1 MTDQTPVQDAA
12 AALQELVS
20 SPEARDDP
28 YPHYER
34 VRAAGA
40 AVRVSDTLLI
50 LIGHQEVD
58 QALRDNRLRV
68 ADVAVLDQMWPEWS
82 EHSSM
87 RALSRSILE
96 TNPPDHERMR
106 RLVSGVFTPR
116 RLSHLR
122 EAVAGIVDRLVENM
136 SGGGTVDFMAEFA
149 YPLPVTVICEL
160 LGVPESDRPW
170 FRPIAHDLTASLE
183 PAVSD
188 LTAADAASEQLIGYF
203 TELVEAKR
211 KAPGEDLTSALVA
224 THDADPGTLSRE
236 ELLSNLTVLL
246 VAGFETTTNLFG
258 NGLWTLIHNPAA
270 LAGLRAAPEQVGAHV
285 EEMLR
290 YDSPVQLT
298 SRMVLSPVEVCGE
311 SLPVGAQVF
320 MMIGGAN
327 RDPRRFADPGRY
339 DPWRAD
345 NAPLSFGAGAHY
357 CVGSALAR
365 MEAQVGFPKL
375 LSRCAGITPVEP
387 PVRKDRLTLRGYAE
401 MKVTL

>member
-1 MTDQTPVQDAA
+1 M
-12 AALQELVS
+12 
-20 SPEARDDP
+20 
-28 YPHYER
+28 
-34 VRAAGA
+34 
-40 AVRVSDTLLI
+40 
-50 LIGHQEVD
+50 
-58 QALRDNRLRV
+58 
-68 ADVAVLDQMWPEWS
+68 
-82 EHSSM
+82 
-87 RALSRSILE
+87 
-96 TNPPDHERMR
+96 
-106 RLVSGVFTPR
+106 
-116 RLSHLR
+116 
-122 EAVAGIVDRLVENM
+122 DRLVDNM
-136 SGGGTVDFMAEFA
+136 SGGGTMDFMAEFA

-183 PAVSD
+183 PSVSD
-188 LTAADAASEQLIGYF
+188 LTAADVASEQLIGYF

-211 KAPGEDLTSALVA
+211 KAPGEDLTSVLVA
-224 THDADPGTLSRE
+224 THDSDPGTLSRE

-258 NGLWTLIHNPAA
+258 NGLWALIHNPAA
-270 LAGLRAAPEQVGAHV
+270 LAGLRAAPDQVGAHV

-298 SRMVLSPVEVCGE
+298 SRMVVDPAEVCGQ
-311 SLPVGAQVF
+311 SLPIGAQVF

-327 RDPRRFADPGRY
+327 RDPRRFTDPGRY

-375 LSRCAGITPVEP
+375 LSRFADITPAGS